1 MIRDT
6 MEKTQ
11 SGARLGRVLMAVV
24 HLSMISSPMIV
35 TAADQRNG
43 NVLSEGRGQSLDRL
57 QKADEAANSHVA
69 QARLAQQSL
78 GGQQTAQTNLSAG
91 ERAAVELQAQ
101 IRSVRMVR
109 AQGAAA
115 VTLTQKTYPDGSVQ
129 KTQAT
134 YDRTTDQLLSM
145 KTELKDAQGT
155 LLANSSSVF
164 AEQKDGSVQVKTT
177 LTQGTTI
184 TNTVVVR
191 KADGT
196 VVITGQTREGSAF
209 YPRITDFTTTIDAN
223 GNLRR
228 VFTTKDTGTNS
239 TTRGIQV
246 NNVTTATTTSS
257 TGNSTTTVT
266 TILADGTVKAETV
279 YRRYGGNG
287 GYTEIR
293 QTSLTKRSGISASLS
308 PYEPALFVGKVLSIK
323 SGTVGMLK
331 YQIQLVLAAV
341 SRALSGVFGGD

>member
-1 MIRDT
+1 M
-6 MEKTQ
+6 
-11 SGARLGRVLMAVV
+11 
-24 HLSMISSPMIV
+24 
-35 TAADQRNG
+35 
-43 NVLSEGRGQSLDRL
+43 
-57 QKADEAANSHVA
+57 
-69 QARLAQQSL
+69 
-78 GGQQTAQTNLSAG
+78 SAG
-91 ERAAVELQAQ
+91 ERAAVELQGKV
-101 IRSVRMVR
+101 REVRMVR
-109 AQGAAA
+109 AQGASS

-177 LTQGTTI
+177 LTQGTSV

-191 KADGT
+191 KADGSVT
-196 VVITGQTREGSAF
+196 IAGQTREGSAF
-209 YPRITDFTTTIDAN
+209 YPRITDFTTTIDAQ

-239 TTRGIQV
+239 TTRGVQV

-266 TILADGTVKAETV
+266 TVLADGTVKAETV
-279 YRRYGGNG
+279 YWRYAGNG

-331 YQIQLVLAAV
+331 YQMQLVLAAV
-341 SRALSGVFGGD
+341 SQALSGVFNGGSK